1 MQPGDDYC
9 RLILVAEMIS
19 HTLKHKIFE
28 NLTHIGLHG
37 GPKNVILIIL
47 LQFLQTLT
55 NFYK

>member
-1 MQPGDDYC
+1 
-9 RLILVAEMIS
+9 MIS

-37 GPKNVILIIL
+37 GPKNAILIIL